1 MSPEQ
6 IGPLIGVGIALLVIM
21 LKGRKPRTLRPQW
34 MWVVP
39 LLITVLIGLGL
50 WGMTYSPAAD
60 HSPFGLVEWA
70 MLAVGLMLGGTVG
83 WWRGR
88 MTTIFREADGT
99 LKSRASPLGLIL
111 IVGLL
116 AGRSLLRGW
125 LEANAAAWHIN
136 PMALADAF
144 MVFVVGLVVMQR
156 VEMFIRA
163 RRIQHGQAD
172 PHVEPIKPEQTPA

>member
-6 IGPLIGVGIALLVIM
+6 IGPLIGVGIALVVIL

-39 LLITVLIGLGL
+39 LMVTILIGLGL
-50 WGMTYSPAAD
+50 WGMSYSPTAD
-60 HSPFGLVEWA
+60 HSPFGPAEWA
-70 MLAVGLMLGGTVG
+70 MLAVALILGGATG

-136 PMALADAF
+136 PLALADAF
-144 MVFVVGLVVMQR
+144 MVFVVGLVIMQR

-163 RRIQHGQAD
+163 RRIQHG
-172 PHVEPIKPEQTPA
+172 EPDAHLEGAL

>member
-6 IGPLIGVGIALLVIM
+6 IGPLIGVGIALVVIL

-34 MWVVP
+34 MWVAP
-39 LLITVLIGLGL
+39 LLVTVLIGLGL
-50 WGMTYSPAAD
+50 WGMTYSPTAD
-60 HSPFGLVEWA
+60 HSPFGPVEWA
-70 MLAVGLMLGGTVG
+70 MVAVGLMLGGAVG
-83 WWRGR
+83 WWRGG

-99 LKSRASPLGLIL
+99 LKSRASPLGLVL

-116 AGRSLLRGW
+116 AGRGVLRGW

-136 PMALADAF
+136 PLALADAF

-163 RRIQHGQAD
+163 RRIMAGQPDTHLETA
-172 PHVEPIKPEQTPA
+172 Q

>member
-6 IGPLIGVGIALLVIM
+6 YGPLIGVGIALLVIL

-39 LLITVLIGLGL
+39 LLITVLIGFGL
-50 WGMTYSPAAD
+50 WGMSYSPGAD
-60 HSPFGLVEWA
+60 HAPFGLAGWS
-70 MLAVGLMLGGTVG
+70 MLAVGLVLGGATG
-83 WWRGR
+83 WWRGK
-88 MTTIFREADGT
+88 MTTIFREPDGT
-99 LKSRASPLGLIL
+99 LKSKASPLGLIIL
-111 IVGLL
+111 VGLL

-136 PMALADAF
+136 ALALADAF

-163 RRIQHGQAD
+163 RRIQQGD
-172 PHVEPIKPEQTPA
+172 PDAHVEAVAQDQTPA

>member
-6 IGPLIGVGIALLVIM
+6 YGPLIGVGIALIVIL

-50 WGMTYSPAAD
+50 WGMTYSPTAD
-60 HSPFGLVEWA
+60 HSHFGPAEWA
-70 MLAVGLMLGGTVG
+70 MLAVGLMLGGATG

-136 PMALADAF
+136 PLALADAF
-144 MVFVVGLVVMQR
+144 MVFVVGLVIMQR

-172 PHVEPIKPEQTPA
+172 PHVEPINPEQTPA

>member
-6 IGPLIGVGIALLVIM
+6 YGPLIGVGIALTVIM
-21 LKGRKPRTLRPQW
+21 LKGRKPRTLRLQW

-50 WGMTYSPAAD
+50 WGMMYSPTSD
-60 HSPFGLVEWA
+60 HSPFGVAEWGMLV
-70 MLAVGLMLGGTVG
+70 VGLVLGGATG

-88 MTTIFREADGT
+88 MTTIFREPDGT

-116 AGRSLLRGW
+116 AGRNLLRGW

-136 PMALADAF
+136 GLALADAF
-144 MVFVVGLVVMQR
+144 MVFVVGLVIMQR

-163 RRIQHGQAD
+163 RRIQQG
-172 PHVEPIKPEQTPA
+172 EPDAHMQGAA

>member
-6 IGPLIGVGIALLVIM
+6 IGPLIGVGIALVVIL

-39 LLITVLIGLGL
+39 LLVTVLIGLGL
-50 WGMTYSPAAD
+50 WGMTYSPTAEHA
-60 HSPFGLVEWA
+60 PFGPAEWA
-70 MLAVGLMLGGTVG
+70 MLAVGLMLGGATG

-88 MTTIFREADGT
+88 MTTIFRETDGT

-136 PMALADAF
+136 PLALADGF
-144 MVFVVGLVVMQR
+144 MVFLVGLVIMQR

-163 RRIQHGQAD
+163 RRIIAG
-172 PHVEPIKPEQTPA
+172 EPDSHMETAA

>member
-6 IGPLIGVGIALLVIM
+6 FGPLIGVGIALIVIL

-39 LLITVLIGLGL
+39 LLITVLIALGL
-50 WGMTYSPAAD
+50 WSMTYSPTAEHA
-60 HSPFGLVEWA
+60 PFGPAEWA
-70 MLAVGLMLGGTVG
+70 MLAAGLVLGGAVG

-88 MTTIFREADGT
+88 MTTIFRETDGT

-136 PMALADAF
+136 SLALTDAF
-144 MVFVVGLVVMQR
+144 MVFVVGLVIMQR
-156 VEMFIRA
+156 VEMFTRA
-163 RRIQHGQAD
+163 RRIQHGEPDAHTQA
-172 PHVEPIKPEQTPA
+172 AA

>member
-6 IGPLIGVGIALLVIM
+6 IGPLIGVGIALLVIL

-39 LLITVLIGLGL
+39 LLVTVLIGLGL
-50 WGMTYSPAAD
+50 WGMTYSPTAN
-60 HSPFGLVEWA
+60 HSPFGPAEWA
-70 MLAVGLMLGGTVG
+70 MLAVGLWLGGAVG

-111 IVGLL
+111 IVCLL

-136 PMALADAF
+136 PLALADAF
-144 MVFVVGLVVMQR
+144 MVFVVGLVIMQR

-163 RRIQHGQAD
+163 RRIMEGQPDSHMETTA
-172 PHVEPIKPEQTPA
+172 

>member
-1 MSPEQ
+1 MSPEHY
-6 IGPLIGVGIALLVIM
+6 GPLIGIGIALVIIL

-39 LLITVLIGLGL
+39 LLIMVLIGFGL
-50 WGMTYSPAAD
+50 WGMSYSPGAT
-60 HSPFGLVEWA
+60 HSHFGVAEWA
-70 MLAVGLMLGGTVG
+70 MLAVGLFLGGAAG
-83 WWRGR
+83 WWRGK
-88 MTTIFREADGT
+88 MTTIFRETDGT

-136 PMALADAF
+136 PLALADAF
-144 MVFVVGLVVMQR
+144 MIFVVGLVVMQR
-156 VEMFIRA
+156 VEMFVRA
-163 RRIQHGQAD
+163 RRIQNGEPDA
-172 PHVEPIKPEQTPA
+172 HVAAVAGDQTLA